1 MPTNTAKIKIIVEGA
16 PTARQQLEQLK
27 QATDKVNKAGE
38 SYTKGAKNMRGVTAG
53 LQRAFGRL
61 RNQLLLVSFA
71 FGGVAA
77 GVNRLVEVYRKQIE
91 AETKLR
97 RSLKNISGVSEDAAD
112 RLIDLAG
119 AYQKTTTFGDE
130 AIISAQAMLSTFQLN
145 ENAIA
150 ELTPRILD
158 MAAATGQDLQSA
170 AIMVGKAFTG
180 QASAMSRAGVVIDE
194 FGLKSARSR
203 GPVDEFSFL
212 VGELD
217 KNFEGLA
224 SSLAETDLGK
234 IDQFVARIGD
244 MQEKMGEASLP
255 AKLLFEEVKFFFVEQ
270 VGELQIVID
279 SIRNNSSDI
288 ELAFEKASKRIKEF
302 RAANRGE
309 ANDVDKLTYRQI
321 IHAKAIDDLVAKR
334 GSLLQ
339 QMRDE
344 DGVRERAKAAGV
356 TIATQRAREA
366 LDIAKIVAEIN
377 RLIKAKEAL
386 TQAEDPQGP
395 DAQVVIGLKERI
407 ALLREEMGI
416 RNLLNKGIKESY
428 EFNAEMDN
436 EEISK
441 LLNRNELQKQLAD
454 VQREIDLQKQEI
466 DLATQETGKATTE
479 QQEKFIKTRFKQVEL
494 EEKIA
499 QANAKATSTMLGSFA
514 SLNDAAGGRAKVSAR
529 LAQIA
534 ATIDMFA
541 GANKA
546 FAQGGIFGFAT
557 AASIIAAGTANIVQ
571 INKQMANMNKAALG
585 ADFVTDG
592 PQMLLV
598 GEQGRERVNVTPLEG
613 PNVMGGGES
622 GNVVFNISGNVLSD
636 DFVMDKILPKIEDAA
651 GMNLA

>member
-71 FGGVAA
+71 LGGVAA

-356 TIATQRAREA
+356 TIAAQRAREA